1 MLPKDLYMA
10 QTAALRAF
18 EDRRI
23 ENEAGLIF
31 QHVARQ
37 RIKLLDALLVPHGLT
52 SAQVYLLNWLLR
64 EDGRTQIELA
74 RLLNIGTVAVS
85 GMVDRLEAA
94 DWVERRPDETDRRT
108 KRVFLKPS
116 AMSKKHVL
124 GEAAAQVNAMSFEGL
139 REDEVDQLLSLM
151 RRVRGNLNEAL
162 DGDMPSLG
170 GST

>member
-1 MLPKDLYMA
+1 MA
-10 QTAALRAF
+10 QVVAAPAK
-18 EDRRI
+18 EERRI

-37 RIKLLDALLVPHGLT
+37 RIKLLDSLLAPHGLT

-64 EDGRTQIELA
+64 SDGRTQIELA

-85 GMVDRLEAA
+85 GIVDRLEAA
-94 DWVERRPDETDRRT
+94 EWVERRADNADRRT

-124 GEAAAQVNAMSFEGL
+124 SEAAAQVNELSFEGMT
-139 REDEVDQLLSLM
+139 DAEVDQLLSLM

-162 DGDMPSLG
+162 AGDMPSLAEG
-170 GST
+170 ASA